1 MPDTFTIL
9 TDTLPIHVSQDF
21 VLLLQLMSSH
31 DETFVQPAN
40 GYFFSDKDKP
50 NTFKSNPAWLK
61 KALMKLASSR
71 LDDDTKN
78 VVASV
83 FATKYKLLGASPAYC
98 PKSQKEAQF
107 CNYKGAVQRV
117 WLAAEKAMEASG
129 ALMND
134 AWMPVYGNMKMP
146 KHLQGELEGEGE
158 SEGEEED
165 EDEAAQAAQGDAN

>member
-9 TDTLPIHVSQDF
+9 TDTFPIHVSQDF
-21 VLLLQLMSSH
+21 VELVQLMSSH
-31 DETFVQPAN
+31 DEPFVQPVN

-50 NTFKSNPAWLK
+50 GTFKSNPAWLK
-61 KALMKLASSR
+61 TALTKLGSSR
-71 LDDDTKN
+71 LSEDTKN

-107 CNYKGAVQRV
+107 CQFKGAVQRV

-129 ALMND
+129 APMHD
-134 AWMPVYGNMKMP
+134 AWKTVYDGLKMP
-146 KHLQGELEGEGE
+146 KSLQGELAQGEGE
-158 SEGEEED
+158 SEGGEED
-165 EDEAAQAAQGDAN
+165 EEGEEGDGK